1 MITPLPL
8 SRIEREDLVFTF
20 SPLRYILALGFK
32 PFPWQARTFESPH
45 KRKHINGA
53 RQAGKST
60 TISGKP
66 CHRARFFPGS
76 LSIIL
81 AATEKQAVEDMERVK
96 DFMSRD
102 PHYPNIVRDSDSL
115 IELSNRSRILVVPA
129 TEKAAR
135 GYSSPDIIML
145 DEDSRIED
153 TVYKSG
159 VRPMLTDN
167 EKCEVCAISTP
178 NGRLG
183 HFFNASRSS
192 RWERY
197 VIRAPWEID
206 EEAMALVP
214 AEPEERFRARMAKD
228 GILGYYSPRHAIESE
243 QQENLEEMGALMYRQ
258 EYLCEYVEPEDQ
270 VFSYEEID
278 RIFRP
283 GAAPLAGGLAP
294 APLKALEFPTL
305 E

>member
-1 MITPLPL
+1 MTK
-8 SRIEREDLVFTF
+8 REREDLVYSL
-20 SPLRYILALGFK
+20 SPLRYIRSLGFT
-32 PFPWQARTFESPH
+32 PFAWQSAIIDSHH

-60 TISGKP
+60 IISSKP

-96 DFMSRD
+96 DFMGRD
-102 PHYPNIVRDSDSL
+102 PEYPDIVRDSDSL
-115 IELSNRSRILVVPA
+115 VELSNKSRILVVPA

-145 DEDSRIED
+145 DEDSRID
-153 TVYKSG
+153 DMVYKSG

-183 HFFNASRSS
+183 HFFSASRST

-197 VIRAPWEID
+197 LIRSPWEID
-206 EEAMALVP
+206 EDAIKLIP
-214 AEPEERFRARMAKD
+214 ARDERIFCTEQATQGVM
-228 GILGYYSPRHAIESE
+228 GYYSPRHAIEEE
-243 QQENLEEMGALMYRQ
+243 QQENLEEMGVLMYRQ

-270 VFSYEEID
+270 VFGFDEIE
-278 RIFRP
+278 RLFAP
-283 GAAPLAGGLAP
+283 GIKKLDGTFASAPVLAM
-294 APLKALEFPTL
+294 EFPDL

>member
-1 MITPLPL
+1 MTIA
-8 SRIEREDLVFTF
+8 ERNDLVYSL
-20 SPLRYILALGFK
+20 SPLKYIRSLGFK
-32 PFPWQARTFESPH
+32 PFAWQAAIIDSHH

-60 TISGKP
+60 IISSKP

-96 DFMSRD
+96 DFMGRD
-102 PHYPNIVRDSDSL
+102 PEYPDIVRDSDSL
-115 IELSNRSRILVVPA
+115 VELSNRSRILVVPA

-145 DEDSRIED
+145 DEDSRID
-153 TVYKSG
+153 DMVYKSG

-183 HFFNASRSS
+183 HFFSASRSN

-197 VIRAPWEID
+197 LIRSPWEID
-206 EEAMALVP
+206 EDAVKLV
-214 AEPEERFRARMAKD
+214 AARDEQTFNIEQAAQGVM
-228 GILGYYSPRHAIESE
+228 GYYSPRHAIETE
-243 QQENLEEMGALMYRQ
+243 QQENLEEMGVLMYRQ
-258 EYLCEYVEPEDQ
+258 EYLCEYVEPDDQ
-270 VFSYEEID
+270 VFGFDEIEAL
-278 RIFRP
+278 FTP
-283 GAAPLAGGLAP
+283 GVHKLEGTFERAPVMAM
-294 APLKALEFPTL
+294 EFPDL
-305 E
+305 D

>member
-1 MITPLPL
+1 MTL
-8 SRIEREDLVFTF
+8 EREDLLYTL
-20 SPLRYILALGFK
+20 SPLRYIQSLGFK
-32 PFPWQARTFESPH
+32 PFPWQAQIITSHH

-60 TISGKP
+60 IISSKP
-66 CHRARFFPGS
+66 CHKARFFPGS
-76 LSIIL
+76 LSVIL

-102 PHYPNIVRDSDSL
+102 PHYPDIVRDSDSL
-115 IELSNRSRILVVPA
+115 VELSNKSRLLVVPA

-145 DEDSRIED
+145 DEDSRID
-153 TVYKSG
+153 DMVYKSG

-167 EKCEVCAISTP
+167 EKCEICAISTP
-178 NGRLG
+178 NGRIG
-183 HFFNASRSS
+183 HFYNASRTA

-197 VIRAPWEID
+197 LIRSPWEID
-206 EEAMALVP
+206 DASITLFA
-214 AEPEERFRARMAKD
+214 AEPEMVFRKHWAKQ
-228 GILGYYSPRHAIESE
+228 GVIAYYSPRHAIKSE

-270 VFSYEEID
+270 VFSYDEVE
-278 RIFRP
+278 RMFKR
-283 GAAPLAGGLAP
+283 GAERGKEKPERTLP
-294 APLKALEFPTL
+294 KALVFSSIE
-305 E
+305 

>member
-1 MITPLPL
+1 MKSPLPL
-8 SRIEREDLVFTF
+8 SRIEREDLIYTL
-20 SPLRYILALGFK
+20 SPWRYITSLGFRL
-32 PFPWQARTFESPH
+32 FHWQEAIFRSTHP
-45 KRKHINGA
+45 RKHINGA

-60 TISGKP
+60 AISGKP
-66 CHRARFFPGS
+66 CHRARFYPGS

-96 DFMSRD
+96 GFMARD
-102 PHYPNIVRDSDSL
+102 PYYPAIVRDSDSL
-115 IELSNRSRILVVPA
+115 IELSNKSRILVVPA

-145 DEDSRIED
+145 DEDSRID
-153 TVYKSG
+153 DMVYKSG

-183 HFFNASRSS
+183 HFFNASQSK

-197 VIRAPWEID
+197 LIRSPWEID
-206 EEAMALVP
+206 EEAVAIVP
-214 AEPEERFRARMAKD
+214 AEPEERFKARMAKD
-228 GILGYYSPRHAIESE
+228 GIRGFYSPRHAIESE
-243 QQENLEEMGALMYRQ
+243 QQENLEEMGTLMYRQ

-270 VFSYEEID
+270 VFSYDEIE
-278 RIFRP
+278 RAFRP
-283 GAAPLAGGLAP
+283 GLAPLAGGLSP
-294 APLKALEFPTL
+294 APVKALVFPTL

>member
-1 MITPLPL
+1 MTIG
-8 SRIEREDLVFTF
+8 ERNDLVYSL
-20 SPLRYILALGFK
+20 SPLKYIRSLGFT
-32 PFPWQARTFESPH
+32 PFAWQAAVIDSHH

-60 TISGKP
+60 IISSKP

-102 PHYPNIVRDSDSL
+102 PDYPEIVRDSDSL
-115 IELSNRSRILVVPA
+115 VELANKSRILVVPA

-145 DEDSRIED
+145 DEDSRID
-153 TVYKSG
+153 DMVYKSG

-183 HFFNASRSS
+183 HFFSASRSQ

-197 VIRAPWEID
+197 LIRSPWEID
-206 EEAMALVP
+206 EDAVRLQP
-214 AEPEERFRARMAKD
+214 ARDENVFKLEQATQ
-228 GILGYYSPRHAIESE
+228 GVQGYYSPRHAIAEE
-243 QQENLEEMGALMYRQ
+243 QQENLEEMGVLMYRQ

-270 VFSYEEID
+270 VFSFDEIERVFSSGVARMDGAID
-278 RIFRP
+278 RAP
-283 GAAPLAGGLAP
+283 VAAMR
-294 APLKALEFPTL
+294 FPDL
-305 E
+305 D

>member
-1 MITPLPL
+1 MRNPPSL
-8 SRIEREDLVFTF
+8 SRQERDDLLFTF
-20 SPLRYILALGFK
+20 SPLRYVVSLGFK
-32 PFPWQARTFESPH
+32 PYDWQAAVILSPH
-45 KRKHINGA
+45 RRKHINGA

-60 TISGKP
+60 IISSKP
-66 CHRARFFPGS
+66 CHRARFYPGS

-102 PHYPNIVRDSDSL
+102 PRYPAIVRDSDSL
-115 IELSNRSRILVVPA
+115 IELDNRSRILVVPA

-153 TVYKSG
+153 MVYKSG

-167 EKCEVCAISTP
+167 EKCEVCEISTP
-178 NGRLG
+178 NGRAG
-183 HFFNASRSS
+183 HFFNAGRSPK
-192 RWERY
+192 WERY

-206 EEAMALVP
+206 EAAVRLVP
-214 AEPEERFRARMAKD
+214 AAPEAAFRKALARE
-228 GILGYYSPRHAIESE
+228 GIIGYYSPRHALESE

-270 VFSYEEID
+270 VFSYEEIETA
-278 RIFRP
+278 F
-283 GAAPLAGGLAP
+283 GKGVQPLEGSIELAP
-294 APLKALEFPTL
+294 VKALEFPSL

>member
-1 MITPLPL
+1 M
-8 SRIEREDLVFTF
+8 DLVYTL
-20 SPLRYILALGFK
+20 SPIRYIQSLGFK
-32 PFPWQARTFESPH
+32 PFEWQRAIIESPA

-60 TISGKP
+60 IISSLP
-66 CHRARFFPGS
+66 CHRARFYPGS

-102 PHYPNIVRDSDSL
+102 PNYPEIVRDSDSL
-115 IELSNRSRILVVPA
+115 VELSNKSRILVVPA

-153 TVYKSG
+153 VVYKSG

-167 EKCEVCAISTP
+167 EKCMLIAISTP

-183 HFFNASRSS
+183 HFFRASESK

-197 VIRAPWEID
+197 IIRSPWEID
-206 EEAMALVP
+206 EENVSLIPAM
-214 AEPEERFRARMAKD
+214 PEEQFAARCKRE
-228 GILGYYSPRHAIESE
+228 GIKGYYSPRHAIEDE
-243 QQENLEEMGALMYRQ
+243 QQDNLEEMGILMYRQ

-270 VFSYEEID
+270 VFSYDEIE
-278 RIFRP
+278 RAFGHKI
-283 GAAPLAGGLAP
+283 AGLASGVGS
-294 APLKALEFPTL
+294 APKPIEFQPIDFDAVRV
-305 E
+305 

>member
-1 MITPLPL
+1 MIYPA
-8 SRIEREDLVFTF
+8 EREDLIY
-20 SPLRYILALGFK
+20 SLSRLRYLRALGFE
-32 PFPWQARTFESPH
+32 PFPWQVAILESPH

-60 TISGKP
+60 LVSGLP

-96 DFMSRD
+96 AFMARD
-102 PHYPNIVRDSDSL
+102 PRYPKIVRDSDSL
-115 IELSNRSRILVVPA
+115 LELDNRSRVLVVPA

-153 TVYKSG
+153 GVYKSG

-167 EKCEVCAISTP
+167 DKCEVCAISTP
-178 NGRLG
+178 NGRTG
-183 HFFNASRSS
+183 HFFQASQSK

-197 VIRAPWEID
+197 VIKAPWEID
-206 EEAMALVP
+206 EATMQLIAAV
-214 AEPEERFRARMAKD
+214 PEERFRAVCQEQCVH
-228 GILGYYSPRHAIESE
+228 GYYSPRHDNWNE
-243 QQENLEEMGALMYRQ
+243 QQENLEEMTSLLYRQ
-258 EYLCEYVEPEDQ
+258 EYLCEYVEPEEQ
-270 VFSYEEID
+270 VFSYAEIS
-278 RIFRP
+278 RIFNQQAEALP
-283 GAAPLAGGLAP
+283 MAVGDAPQRM
-294 APLKALEFPTL
+294 EFPPL
-305 E
+305 